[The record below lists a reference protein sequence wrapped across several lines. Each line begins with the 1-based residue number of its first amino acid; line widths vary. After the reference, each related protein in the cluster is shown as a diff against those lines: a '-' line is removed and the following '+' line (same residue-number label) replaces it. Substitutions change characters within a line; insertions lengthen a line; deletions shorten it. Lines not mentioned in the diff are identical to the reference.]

1 MNLHERIKIMDINE
15 MAECITM
22 IVYGAIYAQNGI
34 AHLAPPEN
42 IKKEPI
48 YEKALA
54 MSKSFLLEEQMNC
67 KSVCNWLK

>member
-1 MNLHERIKIMDINE
+1 MNLHEKIKDMDIDE
-15 MAECITM
+15 MSECVTM

-34 AHLAPPEN
+34 AYLATPEN
-42 IKKEPI
+42 IKKDPN